1 MEMLKLLASLGLPV
15 AFVGMVV
22 IALVLKP
29 INKTVSTWAAWIA
42 VGLVAVLGVGE
53 LVNAL
58 RGSDISLA
66 VEPSSVY
73 AFTPEGQPIDL
84 HITAARRTAVVASMN
99 VPKQTEDL
107 YASRPLAL
115 ESVEKGLIV
124 KHQGYPVGVLTRE
137 RLRDMGWRPSEELG
151 PLGEGEPKYW
161 YTNRVHAGQTQRL
174 GESKYGVLSIH
185 AKEFT
190 GSGEAVVTLILQ
202 GHEGPL
208 PSELRIPNKSLG
220 TQSYSGIPEFYIA
233 LREAD
238 FAAEPPWAAFS
249 VFSIQ

>member
-1 MEMLKLLASLGLPV
+1 MDMLKLLVSLGLPA

-22 IALVLKP
+22 IALVLKS

-42 VGLVAVLGVGE
+42 VGLVAVFGIGE

-58 RGSDISLA
+58 RGADITLK
-66 VEPSSVY
+66 VEPSSIY
-73 AFTPEGQPIDL
+73 AFTPEGQPVDL
-84 HITAARRTAVVASMN
+84 RITATRRTSVVASMN
-99 VPKQTEDL
+99 VPKQAEDV
-107 YASRPLAL
+107 YASRPLSL
-115 ESVEKGLIV
+115 ESTEKGLLV
-124 KHQGYPVGVLTRE
+124 KHQGNPVGVLTRD
-137 RLRDMGWRPSEELG
+137 RLRDMGWRPSEEM
-151 PLGEGEPKYW
+151 EPVSEVEAKYW

-174 GESKYGVLSIH
+174 GESRYGVLSIH
-185 AKEFT
+185 AKGFT
-190 GSGEAVVTLILQ
+190 SSGEAVVTLILE

-208 PSELRIPNKSLG
+208 PSVLKVRNKSLG

-238 FAAEPPWAAFS
+238 FAADPPWAAFS